1 MVLDPAKEGG
11 GDTREDGRPGLTAA
25 DLVVLSLLAERPM
38 HGYEL
43 IAEVARQE
51 VSDWAPVSRAHVYYA
66 LKKLAR
72 LGLLTRAEDAGA
84 AAGPDRI
91 VYAPSPAGRAALTAE
106 LAREAWVTQRSVA
119 PFTTWM
125 GLSIHA
131 RPADVRRLLARR
143 RTFLETE
150 IAKERATL
158 AAIRADTGQR
168 VRVAAAMVDLYLRQ
182 LETELAWIEEAA
194 DLVQG

>member
-1 MVLDPAKEGG
+1 
-11 GDTREDGRPGLTAA
+11 
-25 DLVVLSLLAERPM
+25 M

-72 LGLLTRAEDAGA
+72 LGLLTRAADAGA
-84 AAGPDRI
+84 AAGPDR
-91 VYAPSPAGRAALTAE
+91 VVFAPSPSGRAALTEE
-106 LAREAWVTQRSVA
+106 LAREAWVTQRSVD

-143 RTFLETE
+143 RAFLETE
-150 IAKERATL
+150 MAKERATL

-182 LETELAWIEEAA
+182 LETELAWIDEVA
-194 DLVQG
+194 DTIQG

>member
-1 MVLDPAKEGG
+1 MVLEPAEEGG
-11 GDTREDGRPGLTAA
+11 GAKEAGRPSLTAA
-25 DLVVLSLLAERPM
+25 DLVVLSLLTERSM

-66 LKKLAR
+66 LKKLER
-72 LGLLTRAEDAGA
+72 LGLLTRAEDVRSAS
-84 AAGPDRI
+84 GPDRV
-91 VYAPSPAGRAALTAE
+91 VYAPSPAGRVALTEE

-131 RPADVRRLLARR
+131 RPADAREQLARR
-143 RTFLETE
+143 RAFLEAE
-150 IAKERATL
+150 IGKEQATL

-182 LETELAWIEEAA
+182 LEIELAWIDGVV
-194 DLVQG
+194 DLVQD

>member
-11 GDTREDGRPGLTAA
+11 DAKDAGQHSLTAA

-66 LKKLAR
+66 LRKLAR

-84 AAGPDRI
+84 AAGPNRV
-91 VYAPSPAGRAALTAE
+91 VYAPSAAGRAALSAE
-106 LAREAWVTQRSVA
+106 LARTAWVTQRSVA

-131 RPADVRRLLARR
+131 HPADARRLLAHRR
-143 RTFLETE
+143 AFLETE
-150 IAKERATL
+150 VAKERATL

-182 LETELAWIEEAA
+182 LETELAWIDEAT
-194 DLVQG
+194 DLFPG

>member
-1 MVLDPAKEGG
+1 MVLDPAA
-11 GDTREDGRPGLTAA
+11 EDSDPTEAGRPSLTAA

-84 AAGPDRI
+84 AAGPDRV
-91 VYAPSPAGRAALTAE
+91 VYAPSPAGRAALTEE

-131 RPADVRRLLARR
+131 RPADARRLLARR
-143 RTFLETE
+143 RAYLEAE
-150 IAKERATL
+150 IAKEQATL

-182 LETELAWIEEAA
+182 LETELAWIDEVA
-194 DLVQG
+194 DIVRR